1 MKAGKLMVSQIPYT
15 MPPSDPAYCKPPFWY
30 RDVEAIQVGFETDY
44 ESVADLV
51 PAPLELDDVPTGVCM
66 FSNIP
71 FSTLGKYLECIV
83 MFSVTFNGRR
93 YLYLPTLFVDQ
104 EIPMLAGREIW
115 GYAKKL
121 AKMEVIHDKNHITFT
136 CERPEGTRLI
146 TATVTPQTNQPF
158 EFYQNTDI
166 ISLKIIPNAEKDQ
179 IDIAQLVGCSY
190 HLTPIKGTD
199 GIAELWT
206 GIGSVTFGCCHSN
219 DDALYRIPVNKVVS
233 ALYGKFQIYLPY
245 GYILHD
251 YLKAK

>member
-1 MKAGKLMVSQIPYT
+1 MKQGKLMVNSIPYS
-15 MPPSDPAYCKPPFWY
+15 MPPADPAYQKPPFYY
-30 RDVEAIQVGFETDY
+30 RDVEAIQIGFETDY
-44 ESVADLV
+44 ESVADFV
-51 PAPLELDDVPTGVCM
+51 PAPLELDDVPSGVCM

-83 MFSVTFNGRR
+83 MFNVTYQGKR

-121 AKMEVIHDKNHITFT
+121 AKMEVIHDKNHVSFT

-146 TATVTPQTNQPF
+146 TATVTPQYNQPF
-158 EFYQNTDI
+158 EYYQNVDI
-166 ISLKIIPNAEKDQ
+166 ISLKIIPNAAEDK
-179 IDIAQLVGCSY
+179 IDIAQLVGCAY
-190 HLTPIKGTD
+190 TLTPIKGTD

-206 GIGSVTFGCCHSN
+206 GIGSVTFASHSN
-219 DDALYRIPVNKVVS
+219 DDSLYKIPVKKVVS
-233 ALYGKFQIYLPY
+233 ALYGKFEIYLPY

-251 YLKAK
+251 YLK